1 MDPLIIPSTDN
12 TPQVHFDLSKGRIE
26 LRGRCFP
33 ENTSEFYD
41 PIIEWLNSNID
52 GDLIEANF
60 EVYLEYI
67 NTGTYIR
74 LLEIFDLLSSKNN
87 QGHQLKVNW
96 YVEEEDEDSIANAQS
111 FKDVANLPFKLCP
124 LATINFDGK

>member
-1 MDPLIIPSTDN
+1 M
-12 TPQVHFDLSKGRIE
+12 
-26 LRGRCFP
+26 RGRCFP
-33 ENTSEFYD
+33 ENTSKFHD

-52 GDLIEANF
+52 GDSIEANF

-96 YVEEEDEDSIANAQS
+96 YVEEEDEDSIANAES

-124 LATINFDGK
+124 LSTINFDGK